1 MIDLDAIRARD
12 RDYDDVFEAQ
22 ANMQP
27 MNRLFW
33 SKDIAHRLVAW
44 PVHDRR
50 ALLAEVD
57 RLREVFASGAST
69 MAQATDEIERLRD
82 WQRRAIDLLTLSYD
96 PPCEEYHP
104 ECPGCQ
110 AHDLIGGAQS

>member
-22 ANMQP
+22 ANM
-27 MNRLFW
+27 

-69 MAQATDEIERLRD
+69 MAQATDEIE
-82 WQRRAIDLLTLSYD
+82 LTLGYD

>member
-1 MIDLDAIRARD
+1 MDKQQLEAIRARD
-12 RDYDDVFEAQ
+12 ADYNDVFEAQ
-22 ANMQP
+22 ASM
-27 MNRLFW
+27 

-82 WQRRAIDLLTLSYD
+82 WQRRAIDLLTLGYD

>member
-22 ANMQP
+22 
-27 MNRLFW
+27 
-33 SKDIAHRLVAW
+33 AHRLVAW

-82 WQRRAIDLLTLSYD
+82 WQRRAVQSMRWHAH
-96 PPCEEYHP
+96 CEVCAALVAEV
-104 ECPGCQ
+104 
-110 AHDLIGGAQS
+110 GAP

>member
-1 MIDLDAIRARD
+1 MTNDELEAIRARD
-12 RDYDDVFEAQ
+12 ADYNDIFEQ
-22 ANMQP
+22 H
-27 MNRLFW
+27 
-33 SKDIAHRLVAW
+33 AHRLVAW

-82 WQRRAIDLLTLSYD
+82 WQRRAIDLLTLGYD

>member
-1 MIDLDAIRARD
+1 MTNDELEAIRARD
-12 RDYDDVFEAQ
+12 ADYNDIFEQ
-22 ANMQP
+22 H
-27 MNRLFW
+27 
-33 SKDIAHRLVAW
+33 AHRLVAW

-82 WQRRAIDLLTLSYD
+82 WQRRAVDWMYASVLAPGQNIRQDERQALI
-96 PPCEEYHP
+96 EEAGP
-104 ECPGCQ
+104 
-110 AHDLIGGAQS
+110 